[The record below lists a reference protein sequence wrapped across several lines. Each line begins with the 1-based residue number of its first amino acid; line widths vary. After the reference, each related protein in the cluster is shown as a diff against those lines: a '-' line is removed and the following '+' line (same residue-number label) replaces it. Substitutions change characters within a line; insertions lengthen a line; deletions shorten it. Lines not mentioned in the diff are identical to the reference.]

1 MLKGRCNVWGEEL
14 LRQKL
19 EGVRAEM
26 ESVSLE
32 TDAKIDSE
40 RAARKAA
47 ETVAKEAIE
56 RRNEPALQQPR
67 VQV

>member
-1 MLKGRCNVWGEEL
+1 M
-14 LRQKL
+14 